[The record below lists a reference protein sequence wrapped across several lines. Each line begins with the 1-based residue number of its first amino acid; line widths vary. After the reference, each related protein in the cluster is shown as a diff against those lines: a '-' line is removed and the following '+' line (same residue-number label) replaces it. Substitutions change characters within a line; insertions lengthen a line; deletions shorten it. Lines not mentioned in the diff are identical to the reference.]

1 MKRYEIQSLPVC
13 AARISIL
20 MIEMKFIN
28 WAFPVR
34 LTSASIIAY
43 FIKTNFLFLKWFIHL
58 SQYFNCLLIE
68 QLQPIVIITIRFQF
82 LYENTWYIA
91 IVFKVNILKKLLIVI
106 QTVEYI
112 SIVHKINNIFIIIK
126 LLHWLKNLVFLDF
139 LDCGRYRS
147 ATWSAKLYLWANKPS
162 SKLFLLTFLE
172 ESFLCRQ

>member
-1 MKRYEIQSLPVC
+1 MKRYEIQSLSVC

-34 LTSASIIAY
+34 VTSASIITY
-43 FIKTNFLFLKWFIHL
+43 FIKTNFLFLKWFIDL
-58 SQYFNCLLIE
+58 FQYFNCLLIE

-112 SIVHKINNIFIIIK
+112 SIVDKINNIFIIIK
-126 LLHWLKNLVFLDF
+126 LLHWLKNLVFWIF
-139 LDCGRYRS
+139 LTAVVTAQQREVQSCICEQTSPR
-147 ATWSAKLYLWANKPS
+147 A
-162 SKLFLLTFLE
+162 
-172 ESFLCRQ
+172 SFSF